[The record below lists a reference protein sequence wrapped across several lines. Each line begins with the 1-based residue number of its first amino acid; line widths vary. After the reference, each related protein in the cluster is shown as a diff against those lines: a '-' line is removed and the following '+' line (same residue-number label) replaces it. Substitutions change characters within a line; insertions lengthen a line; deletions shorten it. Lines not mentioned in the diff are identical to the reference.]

1 MKTSN
6 EVVASS
12 ESNATFFSLNLKYR
26 KILFIVGILLCSSTF
41 LSPAF
46 ALFLGLFF
54 AQCIGHPY
62 MHLNRKATKV
72 LLQGSV
78 IGLGFGMNI
87 VSAMEVGSEGLIFT
101 VISIFGTLTIGLLLG
116 KFFKVEKKIAYLISC
131 GTAICGGSAIAAVA
145 PVIKAHEKEISVG
158 LGVVF
163 ILNAVALFIFPPI
176 GHALALSQEQF
187 GLWSAI
193 AIHDTSSVVGA
204 ASQYGPEALKVAVT
218 VKLVRALWIIPVA
231 FLSTFLFKNKQ
242 KKISIPWFIGFFIL
256 AMILN
261 TYLPVIQ
268 DFSGYIVVIAKA
280 GLTLTLFLIGAG
292 LSRKV
297 VRSVGFR
304 PFVQGVLLWILI
316 ASVALWAVFNFA

>member
-1 MKTSN
+1 MKTSEEGTVTSKN
-6 EVVASS
+6 
-12 ESNATFFSLNLKYR
+12 NDPFFTLDLKYR
-26 KILFIVGILLCSSTF
+26 KILFIAGIILCSSTY

-54 AQCIGHPY
+54 AQFIGHPY
-62 MHLNRKATKV
+62 IHLNRKATKI
-72 LLQGSV
+72 LLQASV
-78 IGLGFGMNI
+78 VGLGFGMNI
-87 VSAMEVGSEGLIFT
+87 MSAMEVGGEGITFT
-101 VISIFGTLTIGLLLG
+101 IISIFGTLTVGFLLG
-116 KFFKVEKKIAYLISC
+116 KFFNIEKKISYLISC

-145 PVIKAHEKEISVG
+145 PVIKANEKEISVG

-163 ILNAVALFIFPPI
+163 ILNAVALFIFPLI
-176 GHALALSQEQF
+176 GHAFELSQEQF

-256 AMILN
+256 AMVLN
-261 TYLPVIQ
+261 TYVPIIQ
-268 DFSGYIVVIAKA
+268 DYSGYMVVIAKA

-292 LSRKV
+292 LSKEV

-304 PFVQGVLLWILI
+304 PFVQGILLWLLI
-316 ASVALWAVFNFA
+316 ASIALWAVIGFS